1 MDRLTTRIPGGV
13 EVDRK
18 APVAIMFRLAEYE
31 DTGLSPEAI
40 REMYQHYKFGGPLD
54 IPITRERFEEISKA
68 EKEGRLLVLPCKVGT
83 AVYRLDFN
91 QHDGAWLEPHFFR
104 LQDLEAIGTSIFLTR
119 EEAEAEIRRLEHG

>member
-1 MDRLTTRIPGGV
+1 MIDNMS
-13 EVDRK
+13 
-18 APVAIMFRLAEYE
+18 A
-31 DTGLSPEAI
+31 
-40 REMYQHYKFGGPLD
+40 
-54 IPITRERFEEISKA
+54 ERFEEISQA
-68 EKEGRLLVLPCKVGT
+68 EKDGRLVILPCKVGT